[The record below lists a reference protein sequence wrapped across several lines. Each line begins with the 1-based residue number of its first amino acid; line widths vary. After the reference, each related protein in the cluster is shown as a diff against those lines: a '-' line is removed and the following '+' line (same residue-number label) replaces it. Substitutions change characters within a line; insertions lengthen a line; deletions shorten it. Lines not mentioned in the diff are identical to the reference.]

1 METRKYTQ
9 IWFKRTHSHLFC
21 AVSVVLMVMI
31 LSRFCAASC
40 SCALLWFLT
49 WTPSSAIRLA
59 IELLDWVVPR
69 CSCAAISSVCV
80 LANLPWVGFCPWLPL
95 ASSPVVV
102 LVGAFV
108 AAALPFLHRGS
119 ALLREEQRQG
129 FQPLGGRRRAATMVL
144 LVFIMMFGYVLVV
157 ACRCAATLGQMM
169 CRAFVGKVSCGSGAF
184 ELRKVM
190 LAGLLAQN
198 RALTTGASIRQL
210 ETLLPVVVGM
220 QLMASSGSLVTHSTG
235 LESQDE
241 SDSLATVL
249 RAWRRGT
256 WLQVAQC
263 RQTFQDGWTSFA
275 PTQCSKV
282 SALPP
287 QKSSS

>member
-1 METRKYTQ
+1 METGKCAQT
-9 IWFKRTHSHLFC
+9 WFKRIHSHLFC

-31 LSRFCAASC
+31 LLRFCAASG

-49 WTPSSAIRLA
+49 WTPSSAIRLE
-59 IELLDWVVPR
+59 IELVDWVVPR

-80 LANLPWVGFCPWLPL
+80 LANLPWVVFCPWLPL

-119 ALLREEQRQG
+119 ALLPEEQRQG
-129 FQPLGGRRRAATMVL
+129 FQPLGWPSPCSDDGAASVYRDVWVRSGCCVSL
-144 LVFIMMFGYVLVV
+144 CCEQI
-157 ACRCAATLGQMM
+157 M
-169 CRAFVGKVSCGSGAF
+169 CRAFVGKVSCGSGASK
-184 ELRKVM
+184 LHTVM

-210 ETLLPVVVGM
+210 ETLLPQVVGM

-275 PTQCSKV
+275 PTKCSKV